1 MNTQAEK
8 GEEATM
14 EMDRDAA
21 CVLNENLLSIRIGED
36 SNLR

>member
-1 MNTQAEK
+1 
-8 GEEATM
+8 M

-21 CVLNENLLSIRIGED
+21 CVLNENLLSLRIGED